1 VTGVPLRTL
10 TVVGCAVLVCA
21 GVLLTGCST
30 PSSVRAAVQSEKE
43 RKKAPDFALKD
54 ATGATVKLSEYRGK
68 VVLLNFWAT
77 WCGPCQIE
85 IPWFIDFQQQYQ
97 DSNFVIVGVSLDDD
111 GWKSVKPYVEKKK
124 INYRVVIGTEELSQ
138 LYGGVDSLPTT
149 FIIDREGRIASKH
162 EGLISKSDYL
172 NEIVDLLKS
181 KGDGSVKT
189 DEPDKNAPK
198 RSAHGNFVGGFPAF
212 LRAK

>member
-1 VTGVPLRTL
+1 MK
-10 TVVGCAVLVCA
+10 GCAVIVAAL
-21 GVLLTGCST
+21 VLLSGCSS
-30 PSSVRAAVQSEKE
+30 PGSVRAAVASEKD

-54 ATGATVKLSEYRGK
+54 ATGATVKLSDYRGK

-85 IPWFIDFQQQYQ
+85 IPWFIDFQQQYK

-124 INYRVVIGTEELSQ
+124 INYRVVIGTEELST

-149 FIIDREGRIASKH
+149 FIIDRGGRIASKH
-162 EGLISKSDYL
+162 EGLISKSEYL

-181 KGDGSVKT
+181 KGEGTVKS
-189 DEPDKNAPK
+189 DDNDKNASK
-198 RSAHGNFVGGFPAF
+198 RNAGRNFVSGFPAF